1 MIDPFMNMPAFIEVE
16 EAHPISVL
24 MVCLGNICR
33 SPLAHGVLE
42 HLVKE
47 KGLDWEVDSA
57 GTGGWHIGQK
67 PDPRSIAVA
76 EKYGVDIST
85 QRGRQFSSED
95 FDAFDFILVMDK
107 QNLSDVLS
115 LAKNDEQKAKVR
127 LFLNNEIVPDP
138 YLDDALFEPVY
149 HQIEEG
155 CHAFIEETRETL

>member
-1 MIDPFMNMPAFIEVE
+1 
-16 EAHPISVL
+16 
-24 MVCLGNICR
+24 
-33 SPLAHGVLE
+33 
-42 HLVKE
+42 
-47 KGLDWEVDSA
+47 
-57 GTGGWHIGQK
+57 
-67 PDPRSIAVA
+67 
-76 EKYGVDIST
+76 
-85 QRGRQFSSED
+85 
-95 FDAFDFILVMDK
+95 MDK